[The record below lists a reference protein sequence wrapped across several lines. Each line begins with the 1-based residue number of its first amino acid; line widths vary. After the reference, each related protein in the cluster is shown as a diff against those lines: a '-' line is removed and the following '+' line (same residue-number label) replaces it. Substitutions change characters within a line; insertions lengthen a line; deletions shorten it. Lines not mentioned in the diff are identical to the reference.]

1 MGHGNNEA
9 EIMSQ
14 DPKVVSSQRILQAIV
29 KENIL
34 WVKHSFWGK
43 TDLNF
48 NSLISLIDNN

>member
-48 NSLISLIDNN
+48 NSLINLIDNN

>member
-34 WVKHSFWGK
+34 WVKQTLPGERL
-43 TDLNF
+43 T
-48 NSLISLIDNN
+48 